1 MKIIFL
7 QDRDGRTLRKSI
19 AFAPSCQLVH
29 RGVNIASSD
38 LGGKRSASFE
48 LLSLCPLLKALA
60 FFLLSPVPS
69 DSLVLLCDMSHK
81 KAILRSC
88 RIPFDEAFFS
98 AALNLCRGNG
108 TGRSHLPR
116 SKPSCSKTAPSSPT
130 AFGLLVSRQC
140 GFPFL
145 LPLSSKNLE
154 GIMSAAEMGSDE
166 RHSPVGG
173 EGKSKRQPD
182 SPGRWYFFRGHWLML
197 WSCQRRRRE
206 KATEYRNNLLCE
218 KRKQPTVT
226 LQILLR

>member
-1 MKIIFL
+1 M
-7 QDRDGRTLRKSI
+7 
-19 AFAPSCQLVH
+19 PH
-29 RGVNIASSD
+29 
-38 LGGKRSASFE
+38 SF
-48 LLSLCPLLKALA
+48 
-60 FFLLSPVPS
+60 
-69 DSLVLLCDMSHK
+69 
-81 KAILRSC
+81 R
-88 RIPFDEAFFS
+88 EAFFS

-108 TGRSHLPR
+108 TGRGHLPR

-173 EGKSKRQPD
+173 EGKSRGAATGF
-182 SPGRWYFFRGHWLML
+182 SGALVFFRGHWLML

-218 KRKQPTVT
+218 KRKQPNGYASNSPEM
-226 LQILLR
+226 ILSTTSA